1 MNEIK
6 DKFLQRIKKAALLLL
21 LSSSAIYAQEP
32 KKWTLEE
39 CIQYAVAHNIDIKKI
54 ALQKENAAVEL
65 NTAKMS
71 RLPDLNA
78 GAGQRWNFGRS
89 NNTLSG
95 VYENQ
100 TISNTNVYVS
110 SNTPLFTGF
119 KIQNQIEQNKLQLA
133 AITYN
138 LEKAKEDLSLNVASL
153 FLQVLFNKEILKIN
167 EEQLTL
173 SQSQVK
179 KTEILVE
186 VGKVPASQLFDI
198 KAQVAKDEVRVT
210 ESQNALQLSLLDLMQ
225 SLELERTS
233 AFDIAIPETRDVIE
247 DNMNNISSPEEIY
260 DYAVVS
266 KPQVKAQESFVQTAE
281 KSLKVA
287 KSGYYPSLYLELGYG
302 NSYFY
307 NYTMEGRN
315 IADPAGLYTWRNTS
329 FANQIKNN
337 GGEYIGLNLNIP
349 IFNRFA
355 VRNQVQSA
363 RLNIQD
369 QQLTL
374 ENTKKKL
381 YKEIQTAHS
390 NATAAQAKYSSSLK
404 AVEASRESF
413 KYAEERYEIGKSPV
427 FEFNEAKTRLIQSL
441 SEQIQ
446 AKYDYI
452 FCTKILDFYNGVA
465 IRL

>member
-1 MNEIK
+1 MM
-6 DKFLQRIKKAALLLL
+6 KKIIWVLTAWL
-21 LSSSAIYAQEP
+21 LSSNIYAQET
-32 KKWTLEE
+32 KEWTLEE
-39 CIQYAVAHNIDIKKI
+39 CIRYAVAHNIEIKKMT
-54 ALQKENAAVEL
+54 LQKENAAVEL

-71 RLPDLNA
+71 RLPDLKA
-78 GAGQRWNFGRS
+78 GAGQTWSFGRS
-89 NNTLSG
+89 NDTPSG

-100 TISNTNVYVS
+100 TISKSNVSVW

-119 KIQNQIEQNKLQLA
+119 RIPNQIGQSKSQLA
-133 AITYN
+133 AMTYN

-153 FLQVLFNKEILKIN
+153 FLKVLFNKEILKVD
-167 EEQLTL
+167 EEQLAL

-198 KAQVAKDEVRVT
+198 KAQAAKDEVSVT
-210 ESQNALQLSLLDLMQ
+210 QSQNALQLSLLDLMQ

-233 AFDIAIPETRDVIE
+233 AFDIAVPQTDNVVESNMSSISPLE
-247 DNMNNISSPEEIY
+247 DIY
-260 DYAVVS
+260 GYAVTS
-266 KPQVKAQESFVQTAE
+266 KPQVKAQESFVRTAE
-281 KSLKVA
+281 KALKVA
-287 KSGYYPSLYLELGYG
+287 KSYHYPSLYLDMGYG

-307 NYTMEGRN
+307 NYSMEGRSITN
-315 IADPAGLYTWRNTS
+315 NFDESSYTWRNTT

-337 GGEYIGLNLNIP
+337 GGEYIGLSLNIP
-349 IFNRFA
+349 VFSRFA
-355 VRNQVQSA
+355 VRNQVRTA
-363 RLNIQD
+363 RLSIQD
-369 QQLTL
+369 QQLAL

-413 KYAEERYEIGKSPV
+413 KYAEERYEIGKSTV

-452 FCTKILDFYNGVA
+452 FCAKILDFYNGVA
-465 IRL
+465 ITL

>member
-1 MNEIK
+1 MK
-6 DKFLQRIKKAALLLL
+6 HLIKKVALLLL
-21 LSSSAIYAQEP
+21 LSSSLYAQEP

-39 CIQYAVAHNIDIKKI
+39 CIQYAIAHNIDIKKM
-54 ALQKENAAVEL
+54 ALLKENTAVEL

-78 GAGQRWNFGRS
+78 GAGQTWSFGRS
-89 NNTLSG
+89 NNTPSG
-95 VYENQ
+95 TYENQ
-100 TISNTNVYVS
+100 TISNTKVSVS
-110 SNTPLFTGF
+110 SSTPLFTGF
-119 KIQNQIEQNKLQLA
+119 RIHNQIEQGKSKLA
-133 AITYN
+133 VVTYN
-138 LEKAKEDLSLNVASL
+138 LEKAKEDLSLNVAFL
-153 FLQVLFNKEILKIN
+153 FLQVLFKKELLKVD
-167 EEQLTL
+167 EEQLAL

-198 KAQVAKDEVRVT
+198 KAQAAKDEVGVT

-233 AFDIAIPETRDVIE
+233 AFDIAVPQTE
-247 DNMNNISSPEEIY
+247 DMVESNMNSILPPEEIY
-260 DYAVVS
+260 GYAVTS
-266 KPQVKAQESFVQTAE
+266 KPQIKAQESSVQNAQ
-281 KSLKVA
+281 KGLKVA
-287 KSGYYPSLYLELGYG
+287 KSGYYPSLYLNMGYN

-307 NYTMEGRN
+307 NYSMEGRSMMN
-315 IADPAGLYTWRNTS
+315 DLNEPFTWRNTT

-337 GGEYIGLNLNIP
+337 GGEYIGLNLNVP
-349 IFNRFA
+349 IFNRFD

-363 RLNIQD
+363 RLGIQD

-381 YKEIQTAHS
+381 YKEIQTAYS
-390 NATAAQAKYSSSLK
+390 NAVAAQAKYSSSLK

-413 KYAEERYEIGKSPV
+413 KYAEERYEIGKSTV
-427 FEFNEAKTRLIQSL
+427 FEFNEAKKRLIQSL

-452 FCTKILDFYNGVA
+452 FRAKILDFYNGVA
-465 IRL
+465 ITL